1 MVLCLLALQPSFA
14 QSLGNIDQRE
24 VATNFMEY
32 VQDGRPDRAAT
43 LLDQTK
49 VKYDDHLKSS
59 MKGAAESIRDVAE
72 MTIPAVTAMK
82 TDSTVFFRCRYYAPR
97 DKFPDYYQVDIQFAN
112 ENSLKISKLI
122 FYDRATLVKMQT
134 EKKD

>member
-32 VQDGRPDRAAT
+32 VQGGRPDRAAT